1 MLPEGEKRKMIEP
14 HGGKLVSRLPSGT
27 QVRKVLREGGELPAE
42 FTRPEVAAVLHQ
54 AFNQQAA
61 QQGA

>member
-1 MLPEGEKRKMIEP
+1 MIEP
-14 HGGKLVSRLPSGT
+14 HGGKLVNRLLSGT

-42 FTRPEVAAVLHQ
+42 FTQPEVAAVLHQ
-54 AFNQQAA
+54 AFNQQAV